1 MHLIQILLPLY
12 DNSGTQQPG
21 ELFDKTRE
29 DLIGRFG
36 GLTAYTR
43 APAKGLWKE
52 DGSATGST
60 TMRDDIVIYEV
71 MTDSLD
77 EAWWRTYRGLLEQ
90 RFRQEA
96 IVVRAQRVTLL

>member
-12 DNSGTQQPG
+12 DNAGAQQPA
-21 ELFDKTRE
+21 ELFEQTRE

-52 DGSATGST
+52 DAST
-60 TMRDDIVIYEV
+60 TKRDDIVIYEV
-71 MTDSLD
+71 MTESLD
-77 EAWWRTYRGLLEQ
+77 EAWWRTYRGNLEQ
-90 RFRQEA
+90 RFQQEE
-96 IVVRAQRVTLL
+96 IVVRAQSVKVL